1 MVLTF
6 KHRAV
11 WAALGGALVLS
22 ACGGAAGDKGPRV
35 RADAQ
40 SIATSAEPALQAGA
54 VAQLTATATSGLA
67 VSYSS
72 ATPSV
77 CSVDA
82 GSGAVTGLSAG
93 SCSIVISQ
101 SGDTDWAAAASVTQ
115 TFTVAPNPH
124 QTLSFATPPVLT
136 LGSSATLQATASS
149 RLAVSYTSLTP
160 SVCSVSATTGLTQ
173 GLTLGDCTVAADQP
187 GDATY
192 LPAPQLTQTVSVQ
205 VPAGMTAPGVPQ
217 GVMATLGSNA
227 ASVIVSLS
235 AIDSGG
241 SPITGYTVVSQ
252 PAGITVQA
260 SSVPVTVSCPSRCS
274 GYGFSIQAT
283 NAIGS
288 GGASAVADVL
298 TTFNV
303 FTRFQEPD
311 TQPRDSIF
319 TGSFVLNSTTGAIT
333 GLAGQLTESMTG
345 NAIGSAPYYD
355 MTQVP
360 LTYQLQSWRDAGLG
374 GTFVASF
381 AKNTTSTFS
390 TQLGG
395 DGWSPQAGIAI
406 GGVYAGFPASYAA
419 SIKNSSVLIFV
430 PDDPFAAL
438 NTAQIDKLAY
448 ADCAPGGMMGAVCMT
463 ATSVAG
469 YGSTGT
475 MSGYPVSQQLTKR

>member
-1 MVLTF
+1 M
-6 KHRAV
+6 
-11 WAALGGALVLS
+11 LS

-40 SIATSAEPALQAGA
+40 SITLSAPPALQTGA
-54 VAQLTATATSGLA
+54 SVQLSAAASSGLA

-72 ATPSV
+72 ATPDVCTVDAASGQVTGLRAGNCSIVVSQSGNENWAAASASQTFTVVPDPHQTLSFSAAPVLTLSSSVTLQASASSGLPVSYTSLSPSV

-82 GSGAVTGLSAG
+82 S
-93 SCSIVISQ
+93 
-101 SGDTDWAAAASVTQ
+101 
-115 TFTVAPNPH
+115 
-124 QTLSFATPPVLT
+124 
-136 LGSSATLQATASS
+136 
-149 RLAVSYTSLTP
+149 
-160 SVCSVSATTGLTQ
+160 TGLTQ
-173 GLTLGDCTVAADQP
+173 GLTLGDCIVAANQP

-192 LPAPQLTQTVSVQ
+192 LPAPQLTQTVTVQ

-217 GVMATLGSNA
+217 GVTATLGSNA
-227 ASVIVSLS
+227 SSVIVSLS
-235 AIDSGG
+235 AVDSGG

-260 SSVPVTVSCPSRCS
+260 TSLPVTVSCPSRCS
-274 GYGFSIQAT
+274 GYGFSMRAT
-283 NAIGS
+283 NAIGP
-288 GGASAVADVL
+288 GGTSAAADVL
-298 TTFNV
+298 TTFDV
-303 FTRFQEPD
+303 LTRFYEPD

-333 GLAGQLTESMTG
+333 NLAGQLTESMTG

-355 MTQVP
+355 MTQVA

-406 GGVYAGFPASYAA
+406 GGVYAGFPASHAT

>member
-6 KHRAV
+6 KHHTA
-11 WAALGGALVLS
+11 WAALGCALVLS

-40 SIATSAEPALQAGA
+40 SITLSAPPPLQTGA
-54 VAQLTATATSGLA
+54 SAQLSAAASSGLA

-72 ATPSV
+72 ATPEV
-77 CSVDA
+77 CSVDVA
-82 GSGAVTGLSAG
+82 SGQVTGLRAG
-93 SCSIVISQ
+93 PCSIVVSQ
-101 SGDTDWAAAASVTQ
+101 SGNERWAAASVSQ
-115 TFTVAPNPH
+115 TFTVVPDPH
-124 QTLSFATPPVLT
+124 QTLSFSAAPVLT

-149 RLAVSYTSLTP
+149 GLPVSYTSLSP
-160 SVCSVSATTGLTQ
+160 SVCSVDASTGLAQ
-173 GLTLGDCTVAADQP
+173 GLTLGDCIVEANQP

-217 GVMATLGSNA
+217 GVTATLGSNA

-260 SSVPVTVSCPSRCS
+260 TSVPVTVSCPSRCS
-274 GYGFSIQAT
+274 GYGFSMRAT

-288 GGASAVADVL
+288 GGASAAADVL
-298 TTFNV
+298 TTFDV
-303 FTRFQEPD
+303 LTRFHEPD

-333 GLAGQLTESMTG
+333 SLAGQLTESMTG

-360 LTYQLQSWRDAGLG
+360 LTYQLQSWRDTGLG

-406 GGVYAGFPASYAA
+406 GGVYAGFPASYAT

-463 ATSVAG
+463 GTSVAG
-469 YGSTGT
+469 NGSTGT